1 MKVGI
6 IGLGVFAAGVAK
18 ARAAGVPMDPRVDIA
33 AAIAP
38 EIEEVNKKAE
48 VVDFANAGDGEFRFK
63 IKEKSRVGHIDY
75 RDTRMLLYPYGYQ
88 NANNKHK
95 YENLNDYVQPYFD
108 EFIFDHPDKESFI
121 ESDKY
126 ISSIN
131 QEFVVNFKDIQYKEV
146 SYGST
151 GNIQYQIDYQPGK
164 KVIRKVGEEVP
175 TPDQENKTLKE
186 LLALLEL
193 TKSEPEINEL
203 RDKVINEIKT
213 KRQAQQGKRK
223 RKDEENETT
232 NKKIKIDA
240 KDKDNYDFLKNG
252 ILNEVEDNKL
262 KSGLEVAIR
271 MEGEKEYDDEKTRKE
286 IEEDV
291 EELSTEVKQ
300 LINGEITN
308 KDKFKIV
315 KEQAVQEI
323 GQKEEAKKSI
333 TEKLRKDIKLIKD
346 QIKSFKSG
354 ANSYL
359 TSFCNKEKERVE
371 KLENSINTALNQN
384 QTGSEPKAVP

>member
-1 MKVGI
+1 KNI
-6 IGLGVFAAGVAK
+6 NFIEFENKEKEYYQQQLQNFPKNKANFRDAAN
-18 ARAAGVPMDPRVDIA
+18 
-33 AAIAP
+33 
-38 EIEEVNKKAE
+38 E
-48 VVDFANAGDGEFRFK
+48 EFRFK

-108 EFIFDHPDKESFI
+108 EFIFDHPDKESFT
-121 ESDKY
+121 EFDKY
-126 ISSIN
+126 TSSRN

-175 TPDQENKTLKE
+175 TPDQENETLKE
-186 LLALLEL
+186 LQL

-203 RDKVINEIKT
+203 RDK
-213 KRQAQQGKRK
+213 
-223 RKDEENETT
+223 DEENDTP
-232 NKKIKIDA
+232 NKKVKIDA

-262 KSGLEVAIR
+262 KSGLE
-271 MEGEKEYDDEKTRKE
+271 
-286 IEEDV
+286 
-291 EELSTEVKQ
+291 Q
-300 LINGEITN
+300 LINGEITD

-371 KLENSINTALNQN
+371 KLENSINTVLNQN